1 MPGGSRNTANV
12 IWNVEQLH
20 QLEMARLEIEKL
32 DRENRRIEL
41 ETINQRAKENHEN
54 KILRRKML
62 MKLASEDD

>member
-1 MPGGSRNTANV
+1 MAGGSRNTTNI

-41 ETINQRAKENHEN
+41 ETINQRAKEHHKN
-54 KILRRKML
+54 KILSVDEAGQPR
-62 MKLASEDD
+62 